1 MENNLKMRNEMIK
14 ARVSEEEK
22 NIIKGK
28 AKFYGYRNI
37 SDYIRDSAIHEK
49 VTYVDLKNRK
59 LIYDA
64 YSENTKA
71 IKELV
76 KQTKHLCKYLTQV
89 TDTEVRDLKGKMY
102 RLIRLQQ
109 DMYKLIEKK
118 LELKIWQKINRNK
131 L

>member
-1 MENNLKMRNEMIK
+1 MESNKKKRKEIIK
-14 ARVSEEEK
+14 ARVTEEEK
-22 NIIKGK
+22 ELIRKK
-28 AKFYGYRNI
+28 ADFYGYRHIAN
-37 SDYIRDSAIHEK
+37 YIRDAAVYEK
-49 VTYVDLKNRK
+49 VTYVDLENRK

-109 DMYKLIEKK
+109 DMYKLIQKK
-118 LELKIWQKINRNK
+118 LELKIWQKINK
-131 L
+131 

>member
-1 MENNLKMRNEMIK
+1 MESNKRKRKEIIK
-14 ARVSEEEK
+14 ARVTEEEK
-22 NIIKGK
+22 ELIRKK
-28 AKFYGYRNI
+28 ADFYGYRHIAN
-37 SDYIRDSAIHEK
+37 YIRDAAVYEK
-49 VTYVDLKNRK
+49 VTYVDLENRK

-89 TDTEVRDLKGKMY
+89 IDTEVRDLKGKMY

-109 DMYKLIEKK
+109 DMYRLIEKK
-118 LELKIWQKINRNK
+118 LELKIWQEINK
-131 L
+131 

>member
-1 MENNLKMRNEMIK
+1 MESNKKKRKEIIK
-14 ARVSEEEK
+14 ARVTEEEK
-22 NIIKGK
+22 ELIRKK
-28 AKFYGYRNI
+28 SDFYGYRHIAN
-37 SDYIRDSAIHEK
+37 YIRDAAVYEK
-49 VTYVDLKNRK
+49 VTYVDLENRK

-118 LELKIWQKINRNK
+118 LELKIWQERNE
-131 L
+131 